1 MQSIIKNIYLKKPP
15 STSNVRNK
23 ILSIQSTSGC
33 ANDLPTGQMLNART
47 KVAQLSRFDKLEF
60 LWREDRSLR
69 FPALANKL
77 LQMHRLRVGFTI
89 TITIITITITI
100 ILILIIISTIWPL
113 ATALDE
119 GWVGLKGSCRALLG
133 SGAQMKLRKGRKWGK
148 ITKNCSIEIV
158 FVTGCLIFFC
168 HYINPS
174 FFLRC
179 QTCLIFKHSKW
190 ALMLT
195 WLWCDNMYIACYLYI
210 WCLWDWVAGYLQ
222 GALVTL
228 ALS

>member
-1 MQSIIKNIYLKKPP
+1 MQSIIKNNYLTKPSFYIECDEQNIVNP
-15 STSNVRNK
+15 INF
-23 ILSIQSTSGC
+23 GC

-133 SGAQMKLRKGRKWGK
+133 SGAQMKLRKGRK
-148 ITKNCSIEIV
+148 
-158 FVTGCLIFFC
+158 
-168 HYINPS
+168 
-174 FFLRC
+174 
-179 QTCLIFKHSKW
+179 
-190 ALMLT
+190 
-195 WLWCDNMYIACYLYI
+195 
-210 WCLWDWVAGYLQ
+210 
-222 GALVTL
+222 
-228 ALS
+228 